1 MGGINLEYKPK
12 TYFGPQSLLKYRIE
26 QVKGAVV
33 REKLGMLLNEGRI
46 RELET
51 LLDSEDIS
59 TASIKSLGSMHPM
72 FMGGNYLPDMD
83 DGEVEVA
90 RIEIA
95 STTYDVTCLFAKME
109 NGKISYRIVD
119 EYDGDT
125 LSWPRQTTTDD
136 PMTLKEMTD
145 FFLQAWP
152 LMDVLEM
159 NFEGE
164 LEPSLDFF
172 IAKSKFYPDFDGL
185 CRERVTDAFPEPE
198 IVDEGEF

>member
-72 FMGGNYLPDMD
+72 FMGG
-83 DGEVEVA
+83 
-90 RIEIA
+90 
-95 STTYDVTCLFAKME
+95 
-109 NGKISYRIVD
+109 
-119 EYDGDT
+119 
-125 LSWPRQTTTDD
+125 
-136 PMTLKEMTD
+136 
-145 FFLQAWP
+145 
-152 LMDVLEM
+152 VLTEWHGM
-159 NFEGE
+159 CAPAAIHPTGR
-164 LEPSLDFF
+164 PS
-172 IAKSKFYPDFDGL
+172 
-185 CRERVTDAFPEPE
+185 
-198 IVDEGEF
+198 